1 MADRRETRDER
12 RLRLTE
18 AMVNQDEESEN
29 KRNKIIDY
37 SREIEAANA
46 PRAEQIL
53 EDAFLNLDD
62 DTLKTKEGRRAL
74 IILRNA
80 ALNTKNKHQ
89 FIFDV
94 SLGTDRDEYNAP
106 LEVPNLPNTSPRQP
120 MQGRGITP
128 RPSQPQ
134 ATQPLGI
141 TPPVNRQETQPE
153 TNTVPRGAQGMGLN
167 RSQPALPDNFTGPV
181 KRSPFNEYVPRGD
194 PSNEPADTGIADFNM
209 RQMPT
214 KLRGATG
221 SSAIGWDPQQRGNIF
236 DGLAPGRNGG
246 GIGSMGGGQ
255 YVPTVGIVP
264 NNPRNAQFAPQF
276 RESAFNSRQMDLNSQ
291 MRKDAFMVGINQKR
305 RLRGEGQYDQGIIDN
320 AVAANQQQVG
330 RNFMSA
336 RDKAM
341 ISRPMGGQ
349 QEQRSGYGD
358 TNPINGR
365 GIEGF
370 IPSGN
375 MPDLRGYR
383 QYDNGARYQG
393 SPNRNGISPDILVGR
408 TATGGVSLVGEAD
421 LNSPGGITD
430 QSRAAASQRR
440 DARIIGNQIKYG
452 LSPETPAVAAATE
465 RSTMRN
471 APARAERK
479 GIERMNKQRQDLEDL
494 QQETTLE
501 HFRSIKDPLARRTA
515 IEKHLG
521 GQGLPA
527 SKSTFSKV
535 VGKLPLRVRS
545 SFPYVEPNL

>member
-1 MADRRETRDER
+1 MAAKKKPQNTTIGNAYKTYQQFPDLGLER
-12 RLRLTE
+12 SYPYQPDIGLSGTL
-18 AMVNQDEESEN
+18 QDVGLMS
-29 KRNKIIDY
+29 
-37 SREIEAANA
+37 
-46 PRAEQIL
+46 
-53 EDAFLNLDD
+53 
-62 DTLKTKEGRRAL
+62 
-74 IILRNA
+74 
-80 ALNTKNKHQ
+80 
-89 FIFDV
+89 
-94 SLGTDRDEYNAP
+94 
-106 LEVPNLPNTSPRQP
+106 
-120 MQGRGITP
+120 
-128 RPSQPQ
+128 RPSAGLEKRPPQ
-134 ATQPLGI
+134 IPSS
-141 TPPVNRQETQPE
+141 P
-153 TNTVPRGAQGMGLN
+153 
-167 RSQPALPDNFTGPV
+167 LPDSF
-181 KRSPFNEYVPRGD
+181 
-194 PSNEPADTGIADFNM
+194 
-209 RQMPT
+209 
-214 KLRGATG
+214 
-221 SSAIGWDPQQRGNIF
+221 IGPQQRGNIF

-264 NNPRNAQFAPQF
+264 NNPRNSQFAPQF

-291 MRKDAFMVGINQKR
+291 MRNDAFMVGINQKR
-305 RLRGEGQYDQGIIDN
+305 RLRGEGQYDQGIINN

-375 MPDLRGYR
+375 MPDLVGYR

-527 SKSTFSKV
+527 PESTFRKI
-535 VGKLPLRVRS
+535 VGKPALRFKG
-545 SFPYVEPNL
+545 SFPYVGLNQ